1 MLESCVRPVD
11 VRLSPLAVWTG
22 FMLSIQT
29 EVSCGRQNPH
39 LSPAKSLF
47 ELDAKVCS
55 FLAAPWKAQV
65 IPVFLQD

>member
-1 MLESCVRPVD
+1 MFGQWMSGFP
-11 VRLSPLAVWTG
+11 RLQSGPG

-29 EVSCGRQNPH
+29 EVSCGHQNPH